1 MSPKE
6 VGDGAWPYTQL
17 TAALLFS
24 ILLFIPIVL
33 AGLPGVTRT
42 AITGLLTREEVLLI
56 FFTGVPLVFTAFAV
70 YRVAQF
76 YGIFGDGDSREG
88 L

>member
-1 MSPKE
+1 MARE
-6 VGDGAWPYTQL
+6 YGDNSWPYTQL

-33 AGLPGVTRT
+33 AGFPGVARN
-42 AITGLLTREEVLLI
+42 AITGLFTRGDLLLI
-56 FFTGVPLVFTAFAV
+56 FFIGMPIVFTVFAA

-76 YGIFGDGDSREG
+76 YGILGDRKPR
-88 L
+88 

>member
-1 MSPKE
+1 MSSRE
-6 VGDGAWPYTQL
+6 VGDNAWPYTQL

-33 AGLPGVTRT
+33 AGLPGVART
-42 AITGLLTREEVLLI
+42 AITGLLTREEVILI
-56 FFTGVPLVFTAFAV
+56 FFTAMPLVFTAFAV

-76 YGIFGDGDSREG
+76 YGIFGDSDST
-88 L
+88 

>member
-1 MSPKE
+1 MSSSK
-6 VGDGAWPYTQL
+6 VGDTAWPYTQL

-33 AGLPGVTRT
+33 AGLPGVART
-42 AITGLLTREEVLLI
+42 PITGLFTREEVLLL
-56 FFTGVPLVFTAFAV
+56 FFIGMPLVFTVFAV

-76 YGIFGDGDSREG
+76 YGIFGGSEAN
-88 L
+88 

>member
-1 MSPKE
+1 MSAPKF
-6 VGDGAWPYTQL
+6 GDKSWPYTRL

-33 AGLPGVTRT
+33 AGLPGVART
-42 AITGLLTREEVLLI
+42 AITGLLTREEVILI
-56 FFTGVPLVFTAFAV
+56 FFTGMPLVFVAFAV

-76 YGIFGDGDSREG
+76 YGIFGDSDSK
-88 L
+88 